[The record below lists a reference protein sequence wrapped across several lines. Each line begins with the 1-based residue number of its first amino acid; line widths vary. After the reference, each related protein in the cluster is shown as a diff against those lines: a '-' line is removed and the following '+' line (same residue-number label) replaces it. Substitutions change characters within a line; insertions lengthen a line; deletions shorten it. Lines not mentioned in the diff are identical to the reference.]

1 MKCKDKITLMDIVA
15 GKFSGSARE
24 KQRVLYQAYRALL
37 PCGYQSYD
45 VTECEIYETETLEDL
60 GLKLGCGVDKLA
72 RRKTGTMLTARA
84 AYEDGPGDP
93 VFAYADTG
101 EVMSFAEYYKRFL

>member
-1 MKCKDKITLMDIVA
+1 MKSEDKITLMDIVA

-37 PCGYQSYD
+37 PGRYQSYD
-45 VTECEIYETETLEDL
+45 VTECEIYETETLEKL
-60 GLKLGCGVDKLA
+60 GLKLGARIDKLA
-72 RRKTGTMLTARA
+72 KRKLGTMLTARA
-84 AYEDGPGDP
+84 AYEDGPGHP
-93 VFAYADTG
+93 VFADADTG